1 MLHAMRL
8 KHLPAITFLHAS
20 GAAAFL
26 MAATAVHAGLEFETP
41 DLKVDAGHAEVSA
54 PGIFKFKVTGD
65 RAVTITDIQTTC
77 SCLKAASKDDKKTFQ
92 PGESGQIET
101 AFQLG
106 TAEGEVAKRLTIHTD
121 DPAHAEIPLSLTV
134 NVKPLF
140 SIEPNH
146 VIWAVGDK
154 AEGKTIRV
162 KMLGE
167 DPVKITST
175 QSTRDNITVEVKAV
189 KEGREY
195 EVIVT
200 PKDTSAPML
209 GALTLITDCKFERY
223 QRRMVFFNV
232 QRRKAEPAAPAPAR

>member
-1 MLHAMRL
+1 MRL

-20 GAAAFL
+20 AFL
-26 MAATAVHAGLEFETP
+26 TAATALRAGMEFESTSV
-41 DLKVDAGHAEVSA
+41 KVEAGHAEESA
-54 PGIFKFKVTGD
+54 PGVFKFKVTGD
-65 RAVTITDIQTTC
+65 RPVTITDIQTTC
-77 SCLKAASKDDKKTFQ
+77 SCLKAVSKDDKKIFQ

-121 DPAHAEIPLSLTV
+121 DPAHAEIPLTVTV

-154 AEGKTIRV
+154 PEGKTIRV
-162 KMLGE
+162 KMLGD
-167 DPVKITST
+167 DPVRITST
-175 QSTRDNITVEVKAV
+175 QTTRDNVTVEVKAV
-189 KEGREY
+189 TEGREY

-232 QRRKAEPAAPAPAR
+232 QRRKAETAAPAQAPAR